1 MKIDWL
7 NLGGH
12 DSEYQTV
19 LDRLNASPYDELL
32 EIDLINDRCRNLWH
46 VENKY
51 FLPVLSG
58 NWND

>member
-12 DSEYQTV
+12 DMEYQTV

-32 EIDLINDRCRNLWH
+32 EIDLETLRSPD
-46 VENKY
+46 KA
-51 FLPVLSG
+51 
-58 NWND
+58 